1 MRKVLGVVAEYNP
14 FHNGHK
20 RHLLLARKETNAEQV
35 FVVMSGSFVQRGE
48 PAIYDKYSRAA
59 EALHHGAS
67 LVATLPAPFSTGAA
81 RTFAE
86 SAISYLDRAG
96 FVTDL
101 SFGAECTDVTALE
114 KIAGLL
120 ADEPPCYQSA
130 LRDSMKE
137 GMTYAAASAKAVEEC
152 LGSEAGHLLDG
163 PNNLLGIEYLRALK
177 LRDSSIRPC
186 LVRRNADYTD
196 ANLPAEGSIAS
207 AGSIRKAIREGR
219 IEAAAAFLP
228 LASDKEELLSDKTP
242 LFPDDLSEALLY
254 RLFEPAGAPLSTYED
269 VSEELANR
277 LLKERNG
284 YTTLSDFVDRIKTRQ
299 ITRARIARAMCHI
312 LLNLRKK
319 DMVAMKEA
327 DYGKAVHILGV
338 TKDALPLI
346 GQMKDLQPVI
356 RLKSDMASLDSVSYH
371 ILDLERQATD
381 LAEILRARKGHLP
394 FVPEY
399 SRKFQIL
406 P

>member
-59 EALHHGAS
+59 EALHHEAS

-137 GMTYAAASAKAVEEC
+137 GMTYAAASARAVEEC
-152 LGSEAGHLLDG
+152 LGPEASHLMDG

-196 ANLPAEGSIAS
+196 ANLPAEGNIAS

-254 RLFEPAGAPLSTYED
+254 RLFEPAGAPLSSYED

-299 ITRARIARAMCHI
+299 ITRARIARAICHI
-312 LLNLRKK
+312 LLNLRKE

-356 RLKSDMASLDSVSYH
+356 RLKADMASLDPVSYH
-371 ILDLERQATD
+371 ILDLERQATE

>member
-1 MRKVLGVVAEYNP
+1 M
-14 FHNGHK
+14 
-20 RHLLLARKETNAEQV
+20 
-35 FVVMSGSFVQRGE
+35 
-48 PAIYDKYSRAA
+48 
-59 EALHHGAS
+59 
-67 LVATLPAPFSTGAA
+67 FS
-81 RTFAE
+81 
-86 SAISYLDRAG
+86 
-96 FVTDL
+96 
-101 SFGAECTDVTALE
+101 
-114 KIAGLL
+114 
-120 ADEPPCYQSA
+120 
-130 LRDSMKE
+130 
-137 GMTYAAASAKAVEEC
+137 
-152 LGSEAGHLLDG
+152 
-163 PNNLLGIEYLRALK
+163 N
-177 LRDSSIRPC
+177 
-186 LVRRNADYTD
+186 
-196 ANLPAEGSIAS
+196 
-207 AGSIRKAIREGR
+207 
-219 IEAAAAFLP
+219 
-228 LASDKEELLSDKTP
+228 KTP

-254 RLFEPAGAPLSTYED
+254 RLFEPAGAPFSTYED

-299 ITRARIARAMCHI
+299 ITRARIARAICHI
-312 LLNLRKK
+312 LLNLRKE

-356 RLKSDMASLDSVSYH
+356 RLKADMASLDSVSYH

>member
-228 LASDKEELLSDKTP
+228 LASDKEKLLSDKTP

-299 ITRARIARAMCHI
+299 ITRARIARAICHI
-312 LLNLRKK
+312 LLNLRKE

-346 GQMKDLQPVI
+346 GQMKDLHPVI
-356 RLKSDMASLDSVSYH
+356 RLKADMASLDPVSYH

-399 SRKFQIL
+399 SRKFQIM

>member
-1 MRKVLGVVAEYNP
+1 
-14 FHNGHK
+14 
-20 RHLLLARKETNAEQV
+20 
-35 FVVMSGSFVQRGE
+35 
-48 PAIYDKYSRAA
+48 
-59 EALHHGAS
+59 
-67 LVATLPAPFSTGAA
+67 
-81 RTFAE
+81 
-86 SAISYLDRAG
+86 
-96 FVTDL
+96 
-101 SFGAECTDVTALE
+101 
-114 KIAGLL
+114 
-120 ADEPPCYQSA
+120 
-130 LRDSMKE
+130 MKE

-152 LGSEAGHLLDG
+152 LGSEASHLLDS

-228 LASDKEELLSDKTP
+228 LASDKEKLLSDKTP
-242 LFPDDLSEALLY
+242 QFSDDLSEVLLY

-299 ITRARIARAMCHI
+299 ITRARIARAICHI
-312 LLNLRKK
+312 LLNLRKE

-356 RLKSDMASLDSVSYH
+356 RLKADMASLDSVSYH

-381 LAEILRARKGHLP
+381 LAEILRARKGNLP